1 MHTLDALTL
10 RPARRTDLD
19 ALNAV
24 VEAAVMTWK
33 LPERV
38 KRLSLPSYRYDLHDL
53 DHLGVVLAE
62 DAEGRVLGLAAWEPA
77 DPRDAPAGRRALL
90 LHGLY
95 VHPRA
100 QGRGVGTRLLQ
111 AAEEAVRTLGLDGLL
126 VKAQADA
133 EGFFR
138 ARGLERLAV
147 EDPERDYAR
156 RYWRGRGG

>member
-1 MHTLDALTL
+1 MRTLDALSL
-10 RPARRTDLD
+10 RPARRADLQ

-24 VEAAVMTWK
+24 VEAAVMTWR

-38 KRLSLPSYRYDLHDL
+38 KRLSLPSYRYTRHDL
-53 DHLGVVLAE
+53 DHLSVMLAE
-62 DAEGRVLGLAAWEPA
+62 DAEGRILGLAAWEPA
-77 DPRDAPAGRRALL
+77 GPQEAPAGRRAML

-111 AAEEAVRTLGLDGLL
+111 AAEEAVRARGMDGLL

-133 EGFFR
+133 EGFFL
-138 ARGLERLAV
+138 ARGLRRLPV

-156 RYWRGRGG
+156 RYWWACDG